1 MTTTERIAN
10 AIKGILEEDRRADRE
25 RIAEL
30 ERDAG
35 SWKAWAK
42 QSISS
47 MESTIAELRAIDAKQ
62 TALIDY
68 LNRQLDEAHKE
79 NARLVLERDFYKG
92 AAPSAMQAAAPGQT
106 STATGGVVDHAQEM
120 MRRGISP
127 ELARAGAAFLDAVAP
142 VVEEQGPW
150 VVYDFAAPSGECYG
164 GECGVGGAPYWKH
177 SVNDCR
183 PYEDKQAAEDA
194 MTLSNYAKTSRV
206 ITIAE
211 ARAIEAKRG

>member
-150 VVYDFAAPSGECYG
+150 VVYDDPDDLRVNPYMGLNGWGRINDGIGPFVDRSHAVAALNGWMMG
-164 GECGVGGAPYWKH
+164 GYSRAP
-177 SVNDCR
+177 
-183 PYEDKQAAEDA
+183 
-194 MTLSNYAKTSRV
+194 RV
-206 ITIAE
+206 ITLAE

>member
-1 MTTTERIAN
+1 MTTTTERIAQ
-10 AIKGILEEDRRADRE
+10 AIAPIIAEEMREYRE

-92 AAPSAMQAAAPGQT
+92 AAPSAMHAASPGQT
-106 STATGGVVDHAQEM
+106 STATGGV
-120 MRRGISP
+120 
-127 ELARAGAAFLDAVAP
+127 
-142 VVEEQGPW
+142 EEQGPW
-150 VVYDFAAPSGECYG
+150 VVYDDPSDLRVNPYMGLNGWGCISDGIGPFVDRSHAVAALSGWVMG
-164 GECGVGGAPYWKH
+164 GYSRAP
-177 SVNDCR
+177 
-183 PYEDKQAAEDA
+183 
-194 MTLSNYAKTSRV
+194 RV
-206 ITIAE
+206 ITLAE
-211 ARAIEAKRG
+211 ARAIEAKRNG

>member
-10 AIKGILEEDRRADRE
+10 AIKHILEEDRRADRE

-30 ERDAG
+30 ERDAAHMQLRVDLALCG
-35 SWKAWAK
+35 DNELHA
-42 QSISS
+42 
-47 MESTIAELRAIDAKQ
+47 TID
-62 TALIDY
+62 D

-150 VVYDFAAPSGECYG
+150 VVYDFAAPFGECYG
-164 GECGVGGAPYWKH
+164 GECGVGDAPYWKH